1 MDALPKN
8 NQLKMK
14 SIFYPEKGIF
24 PICPKCKNFPK
35 LKITDKNPALLKINC
50 SCSYNAEIPTKQY
63 ISFLNESNP
72 SREKC
77 HSHTTKI
84 GDQYCNDCQKWLC
97 IECIKNH
104 QIEKKAHL
112 LSLTQINFDFFCSLH
127 KNNENEY
134 YCITCQKHF
143 CNTCLPSHKTHE
155 YKNMTKEYEEYLNDK
170 DMKAYVKS
178 ITKAERYIND
188 YNKKLKDDVI
198 KILRELIEKIE
209 NSYKKNYEINKS
221 IILLSKYLL
230 NTRNETNCVNFNI
243 LYNIVNNINFKF
255 DKAQSFNYEESSR
268 NNINILI
275 SHYDKAFVYE
285 KVDDPFASTN
295 KIVIQPPKNKRI
307 NKFFTLNNVS
317 TKVTSL
323 SALKDG
329 RLAVSSESCIRIF
342 DLGVKKCSLS
352 IENEHEQAIEYI
364 TQIDNGLLASCSLD
378 KTIKL
383 FSIEETKYTTEAILV
398 GHQYRVT
405 KVESINE
412 EVIASSSFDHSI
424 KIWKSIPPYEEIK
437 TMTGHQDGVFS
448 IVKLKGKNQ
457 LVSGSSDIRFWNLDS
472 YQCEAV
478 IKGVNCFFPDSILEL
493 DNNRI
498 IVGEKIVTSIINAK
512 TFQIEKKIKE
522 NLFRITS
529 FAGLDET
536 GYFVCANKIG
546 NIFYMES
553 DFGNIKC
560 VDKIEKA
567 TNGTVIMVANIG
579 NGLFASVEKG
589 NKVIYIWNIE

>member
-1 MDALPKN
+1 
-8 NQLKMK
+8 
-14 SIFYPEKGIF
+14 
-24 PICPKCKNFPK
+24 
-35 LKITDKNPALLKINC
+35 
-50 SCSYNAEIPTKQY
+50 
-63 ISFLNESNP
+63 
-72 SREKC
+72 
-77 HSHTTKI
+77 
-84 GDQYCNDCQKWLC
+84 
-97 IECIKNH
+97 
-104 QIEKKAHL
+104 
-112 LSLTQINFDFFCSLH
+112 
-127 KNNENEY
+127 
-134 YCITCQKHF
+134 
-143 CNTCLPSHKTHE
+143 
-155 YKNMTKEYEEYLNDK
+155 MTKEYEEYLNDK
-170 DMKAYVKS
+170 NMKAYVKS

-221 IILLSKYLL
+221 VILLSKYLL

-307 NKFFTLNNVS
+307 NKLFTLNNVS

-342 DLGVKKCSLS
+342 DLGVKKCAFS

-383 FSIEETKYTTEAILV
+383 FSIEDTKYTTEAILV

-448 IVKLKGKNQ
+448 IVKLKSKNQ

-472 YQCEAV
+472 YQCEAA
-478 IKGVNCFFPDSILEL
+478 IKGVNCFYPNSILEL

-529 FAGLDET
+529 FSGLDET
-536 GYFVCANKIG
+536 GYFICANKIG

-567 TNGTVIMVANIG
+567 ANGTVIMVANIG
-579 NGLFASVEKG
+579 NGLFTSVEKG
-589 NKVIYIWNIE
+589 NKIINIWNIE